1 MTKRRQP
8 GIVLLLALAALSA
21 LPEGAWAQG
30 KEAREASLD
39 VVLLVDKSLS
49 MVDAIGG
56 VKKYLAGEVVGPLL
70 LPGDRLIVEIF
81 YGKIE
86 RLFAGTIR
94 GEEDKA
100 AAIRS
105 LNALVAD
112 GRFTDIGGALD
123 RAAADLAELG
133 EPGRPK
139 FVLLLTDER
148 QEAPYGTKYYAPD
161 YRLRH
166 SALEYVRKVDL
177 GPFRAITVGFGVGA
191 KVDAAAPGVMK
202 LLVELPRRNSEDFP
216 PLPPGSDGGLSGAAS
231 ADSARTAPKEAGR
244 AGSDGPGAGT
254 EAPGAGRARISA
266 LGGLILSLLALFAL
280 AAALILA
287 LKLLKKRRRGEERHD
302 H

>member
-8 GIVLLLALAALSA
+8 GTALLLALAALIA
-21 LPEGAWAQG
+21 LPGGAFAQG
-30 KEAREASLD
+30 EAREASLD
-39 VVLLVDKSLS
+39 VILLVDKSLS

-70 LPGDRLIVEIF
+70 LPGDRLIIEVF

-100 AAIRS
+100 KAIRS
-105 LNALVAD
+105 LNGLVAD
-112 GRFTDIGGALD
+112 GRFTDIGAVLD
-123 RAAADLAELG
+123 RAEADLAELG
-133 EPGRPK
+133 EAGRPK
-139 FVLLLTDER
+139 YVLLLTDER

-161 YRLRH
+161 YKLRH

-191 KVDAAAPGVMK
+191 KVEAAAPGVMK
-202 LLVELPRRNSEDFP
+202 LLVELPRRDGADFP
-216 PLPPGSDGGLSGAAS
+216 PLPPGSDGGLSGAAAADAARAAS
-231 ADSARTAPKEAGR
+231 AGQGGAASSGQK
-244 AGSDGPGAGT
+244 GPG
-254 EAPGAGRARISA
+254 GASGADGARKSVP
-266 LGGLILSLLALFAL
+266 GGLLVPILAFFAL

-287 LKLLKKRRRGEERHD
+287 LNLLKKRRTGEERHD

>member
-8 GIVLLLALAALSA
+8 GIALLLALAAFIA
-21 LPEGAWAQG
+21 LPGGASAQG
-30 KEAREASLD
+30 EVREASLD
-39 VVLLVDKSLS
+39 VILLVDKSLS

-70 LPGDRLIVEIF
+70 LPGDRLIIEVF

-100 AAIRS
+100 KAIRS
-105 LNALVAD
+105 LNGLVAD
-112 GRFTDIGGALD
+112 GRFTDIGAVLD
-123 RAAADLAELG
+123 RAEADLAELG
-133 EPGRPK
+133 EAGRPK
-139 FVLLLTDER
+139 YVLLLTDER

-161 YRLRH
+161 YKLRH

-191 KVDAAAPGVMK
+191 KVEAAAPGVMK
-202 LLVELPRRNSEDFP
+202 LLVELPRRDGADFP
-216 PLPPGSDGGLSGAAS
+216 PLPPGSDGGLSGAAAADAARAAS
-231 ADSARTAPKEAGR
+231 AGQGGAASSGQK
-244 AGSDGPGAGT
+244 GPG
-254 EAPGAGRARISA
+254 GASGADGARKSVP
-266 LGGLILSLLALFAL
+266 GGLLVPILAFFAL

-287 LKLLKKRRRGEERHD
+287 LNLLKKRRSGEERHD

>member
-1 MTKRRQP
+1 MTKRRQS
-8 GIVLLLALAALSA
+8 GIPLLLALAAFFA
-21 LPEGAWAQG
+21 LPGGASAQG
-30 KEAREASLD
+30 EAREASLD
-39 VVLLVDKSLS
+39 VILLVDKSLS

-70 LPGDRLIVEIF
+70 LPGDRLVIEAF

-100 AAIRS
+100 RAIRS
-105 LNALVAD
+105 LNGLVAD
-112 GRFTDIGGALD
+112 GRFTDIGAVLD
-123 RAAADLAELG
+123 RAEADLAELG
-133 EPGRPK
+133 EAGRPK
-139 FVLLLTDER
+139 YVLLLTDER

-161 YRLRH
+161 YKLRH

-191 KVDAAAPGVMK
+191 KVEAAAPGVMK
-202 LLVELPRRNSEDFP
+202 LLVELPRRDGADFP
-216 PLPPGSDGGLSGAAS
+216 PLPPGSDGGLSGAAAADAARAAS
-231 ADSARTAPKEAGR
+231 AGQGGAASSGQK
-244 AGSDGPGAGT
+244 GPG
-254 EAPGAGRARISA
+254 GASGADGARKSVP
-266 LGGLILSLLALFAL
+266 GGLLVPILAFFAL

-287 LKLLKKRRRGEERHD
+287 LNLLKKRRSGEERHD